1 MQTQKPYLKLI
12 LSPWIWKMAWRE
24 ITANRKKIVIFMSAI
39 ILGVA
44 AQVAI
49 TSFRDTL
56 NNSIDNQ
63 AKELLGADLI
73 LERRTPFTTS
83 DTTLIDSIST
93 KSASEIRF
101 ASMVYQKNST
111 NTRLSQIRALEGP
124 FPFYGELKTEPAG
137 AFEDFENGK
146 NAVVDESLLLQFN
159 NSVGDSISVG
169 GEQYKIAGILK
180 QIPGEAAIV
189 SVFGPRVYVPLNT
202 VQSTS
207 LLQRG
212 SRVEYRRYLK
222 LAENIQM
229 EELMPTLRS
238 YREKTELRYDTVE
251 ERKEDFGE
259 AVSNM
264 AKFLNM
270 IGFIALLLGGIGVA
284 SSIHVYIKNKLST
297 IAVLH
302 CVGASRRQTLLIYLL
317 QSLMLGFGG
326 ALAGTFLGLVIQL
339 GFPIIFSEFL
349 PVEVEFYFSVF
360 AVVLGLGVG
369 ILVSIVF
376 ALMPLLSIRKISPL
390 YTLRMTDTN
399 LSSLL
404 SRTTKAIIYLS
415 VFLLIAAYAIILTE
429 NIVGAYFA
437 LGVAVSFAIL
447 TGVAKLL
454 IKATRSIPMVGW
466 SYEIRQGIANLYR
479 PNNQTISLVL
489 TLGIGSLLIFSM
501 LFSQQMLLNELK
513 LNRSGDQ
520 ANLVFFDIQPD
531 QIDPL
536 VSLLKEREFPVK
548 QRIPMVTMR
557 LEKVRGKTT
566 EQIKNDTTDNI
577 DGWTLRHEY
586 RSTYRDSLSSTE
598 TLIKGEFIGKYDGGL
613 NGTVP
618 VTLAENVFEDLSA
631 QIGDTLVFNVQ
642 GMPLKTYISGVRKVD
657 WQRVQPNFLA
667 VFPTGVLEP
676 APQIFVTVTSVD
688 NAKELASIQSAIVSK
703 FPNVSSINL
712 QLILNTVQAFLDKI
726 SFAIQFMALFSIF
739 TGLIVLLSSVALS
752 RFQRLK
758 ESVLLK
764 TLGAQRR
771 QIIKITGVEYLLIG
785 FLSSLTG
792 LIIALGVS
800 WLLGYFYFNLV
811 FVPSWWS
818 IAAAVAFFSMLIVFV
833 GMFASRDLFKKSP
846 LEILRL
852 EGV

>member
-1 MQTQKPYLKLI
+1 
-12 LSPWIWKMAWRE
+12 
-24 ITANRKKIVIFMSAI
+24 MSAI

-56 NNSIDNQ
+56 NHTIDNQ

-73 LERRTPFTTS
+73 LERRSPFIAS
-83 DTTLIDSIST
+83 DSTLIDSIST
-93 KSASEIRF
+93 NQASEIRF

-111 NTRLSQIRALEGP
+111 NTRLSQIRALKGP
-124 FPFYGELKTEPAG
+124 FPFYGELKTEPVG
-137 AFEDFENGK
+137 AFQNFEHSNS
-146 NAVVDESLLLQFN
+146 AVVDESLLIQFN
-159 NSVGDSISVG
+159 SSVGDSILVG
-169 GEQYKIAGILK
+169 GKTYQIAGIIK

-189 SVFGPRVYVPLNT
+189 SVFGPRIYVPLES

-222 LAENIQM
+222 LADTIQM
-229 EELMPTLRS
+229 EELLTTLRS
-238 YREKTELRYDTVE
+238 YRKKTELRYDTVD
-251 ERKEDFGE
+251 ERKEDVGE
-259 AVSNM
+259 AVANM

-317 QSLMLGFGG
+317 QALMMGFGG
-326 ALAGTFLGLVIQL
+326 AIAGTLLGLIIQL
-339 GFPIIFSEFL
+339 GFPFVFSEFL
-349 PVEVEFYFSVF
+349 PVQVDYFFSPF

-369 ILVSIVF
+369 ILVSVTF
-376 ALMPLLSIRKISPL
+376 ALMPLLSIRNISPL
-390 YTLRMTDTN
+390 NTLRMTDTN

-404 SRTTKAIIYLS
+404 NRPTKGAIYLLI
-415 VFLLIAAYAIILTE
+415 FLLIAAYAIILTE
-429 NIVGAYFA
+429 DFAGAYFA
-437 LGVAVSFAIL
+437 LGIAVAFFVL

-454 IKATRSIPMVGW
+454 IWATRSLPLNGW
-466 SYEIRQGIANLYR
+466 GYEIRQGIANLYR

-536 VSLLKEREFPVK
+536 VSLLKEEKFPVK
-548 QRIPMVTMR
+548 QKIPMVTMR
-557 LEKVRGKTT
+557 LEKVRGQTVA
-566 EQIKNDTTDNI
+566 EIRNDTSRNVQM
-577 DGWTLRHEY
+577 WTLRHEY
-586 RSTYRDSLSSTE
+586 RSTYRDSLSETE
-598 TLIKGEFIGKYDGGL
+598 TMMDGEFIGTYDDGL
-613 NGTVP
+613 NGVVP
-618 VTLAENVFEDLSA
+618 ITLADNVYEDLSA
-631 QIGDTLVFNVQ
+631 EIGDTLEFNVQ
-642 GMPLKTYISGVRKVD
+642 GMPVKTYVSGVRKVD
-657 WQRVQPNFLA
+657 WQRVQPNFLV

-676 APQIFVTVTSVD
+676 APQIFVAVTKV
-688 NAKELASIQSAIVSK
+688 NNEKELAFIQSAVVSK

-712 QLILNTVQAFLDKI
+712 QLILNTVQEFLDKI

-771 QIIKITGVEYLLIG
+771 QIIKITGIEYLLIG
-785 FLSSLTG
+785 LLSSLTG
-792 LIIALGVS
+792 LIISLGVS
-800 WLLGYFYFNLV
+800 WLLGYFYFDLV

-818 IAAAVAFFSMLIVFV
+818 IIAIVVSFSLLIVFV

-852 EGV
+852 EGI